1 VHCYEPHGTQAFPAM
16 AFSHM
21 VATQNVKLP
30 AGWYK
35 PLTSHISQELNTD
48 SNSKASTRLPN
59 QTTTGSHMGVFE
71 TRTANA
77 SGSTKRPWGFLAI
90 RQFWDFRVI
99 GQAVGTSQTSQ
110 PVLDT
115 ATDNQKWPLP
125 CLKACRGQGLSS
137 FLLRVQCRSVRLA
150 VGFWWDFGF

>member
-1 VHCYEPHGTQAFPAM
+1 VHCYEPHGTQAFPAK

-30 AGWYK
+30 TGWYK

-48 SNSKASTRLPN
+48 SNSKASTRFPN

-77 SGSTKRPWGFLAI
+77 SGSTKRPWGVFCHSAVLGFPNNRERHLIHKPANPFSI
-90 RQFWDFRVI
+90 QPQTTRNGRSPVSKRAEARDFPAFALGPVS
-99 GQAVGTSQTSQ
+99 QCAVGRW
-110 PVLDT
+110 VL
-115 ATDNQKWPLP
+115 
-125 CLKACRGQGLSS
+125 
-137 FLLRVQCRSVRLA
+137 
-150 VGFWWDFGF
+150 VGIWI